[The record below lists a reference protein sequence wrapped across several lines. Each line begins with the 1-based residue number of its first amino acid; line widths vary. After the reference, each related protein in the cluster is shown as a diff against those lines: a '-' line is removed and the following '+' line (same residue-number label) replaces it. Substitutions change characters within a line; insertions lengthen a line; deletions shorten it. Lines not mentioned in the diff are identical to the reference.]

1 MSPTTKK
8 IIIALTGSIGSGKS
22 TVLRKFGRFKVKML
36 SVDCI
41 ARQLIK
47 PGSFLEK
54 KIIRTFGQE
63 VVNSECHL
71 DRKKLA
77 KLIFKNTSS
86 RQLLNRL
93 THPQIIKE
101 LKRRIKEEKSSLIIV
116 EIPLLFEAGPVDFAD
131 KIIVVWVP
139 LQIQIKRL
147 IQRDKL
153 TRKEALLRIGSQLP
167 FSYKKKRADFL
178 VNASLPYRQM
188 QKQIKDLWQKIKAM

>member
-1 MSPTTKK
+1 MSPATKK

-22 TVLRKFGRFKVKML
+22 AVLREFGRFKVTTL
-36 SVDCI
+36 SADCI
-41 ARQLIK
+41 ARRLIK
-47 PGSFLEK
+47 PGSSLEK
-54 KIIRTFGQE
+54 KIIRAFGPE
-63 VVNSECHL
+63 VVNPDRQL

-77 KLIFKNTSS
+77 KLIFKDTSR

-101 LKRRIKEEKSSLIIV
+101 LKRRIKKEKSSLIIV
-116 EIPLLFEAGPVDFAD
+116 EIPLLFEAGPVNFAD

-139 LQIQIKRL
+139 LRIQIKRL

-178 VNASLPYRQM
+178 INSSLPCRQR
-188 QKQIKDLWQKIKAM
+188 QKQIKDLWQKIKIM